1 MKKSTVIGTC
11 LANSNIVSGPDEGE
25 YIVAQVFAKEYPA
38 VQFHEWNSDID
49 EKTAERIIQNIGHNA
64 HIDVKTFI
72 DALWDVR

>member
-11 LANSNIVSGPDEGE
+11 LANSNIVSGPDDGE

-38 VQFHEWNSDID
+38 IQYHEWNSDIND
-49 EKTAERIIQNIGHNA
+49 ATAQRIIQNIGNDA
-64 HIDVKTFI
+64 RIDVKTFI